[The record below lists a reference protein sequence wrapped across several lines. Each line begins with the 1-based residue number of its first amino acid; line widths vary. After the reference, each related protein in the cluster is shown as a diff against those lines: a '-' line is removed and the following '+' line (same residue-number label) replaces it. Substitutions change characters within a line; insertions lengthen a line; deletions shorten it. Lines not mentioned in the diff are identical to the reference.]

1 MNFKHPRI
9 MVVVEVR
16 QIDINENTM
25 GSVPDMNLVGNM
37 PNSNIRPTPAP
48 DVVEEYG
55 SNLKL
60 LPTNN
65 QVRELQTILRDR

>member
-1 MNFKHPRI
+1 

-25 GSVPDMNLVGNM
+25 GSVVPDMNLVGNM
-37 PNSNIRPTPAP
+37 PNLNIRPAPAP
-48 DVVEEYG
+48 DVVDEYG